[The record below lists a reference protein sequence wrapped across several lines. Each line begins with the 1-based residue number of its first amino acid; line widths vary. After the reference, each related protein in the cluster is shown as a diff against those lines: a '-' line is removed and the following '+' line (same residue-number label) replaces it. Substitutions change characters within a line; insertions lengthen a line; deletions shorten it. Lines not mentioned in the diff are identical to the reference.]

1 MSDFTDHKTLVKMSP
16 FLVAALMAKADGLVF
31 EEEKV
36 IELAHFEEFSLQA
49 HDTSVISTLFLDIH
63 DEDFHEV
70 WEMEYSEILVLLNKL
85 PQSALI
91 VVGTEVS
98 ELAKMLETTA
108 LQVANADGDIHDL
121 EIAAAHE
128 LENIFIDLYTA
139 SELIDKV
146 DGQEDLTFHQI
157 IDSVEESQS
166 QNNLD

>member
-1 MSDFTDHKTLVKMSP
+1 MSDFTDHKTLVRMSP
-16 FLVAALMAKADGLVF
+16 FLVAGLMAKADGLVL

-49 HDTSVISTLFLDIH
+49 HDTSVMASLFLDLH
-63 DEDFHEV
+63 DEEFHEV
-70 WEMEYSEILVLLNKL
+70 WEMEYSEILVLLNNL
-85 PQSALI
+85 PQAALI

-121 EIAAAHE
+121 EIAAAYE
-128 LENIFIDLYTA
+128 LETIFIDLYTA
-139 SELIDKV
+139 SELIGTIDH
-146 DGQEDLTFHQI
+146 QEELTFHEI
-157 IDSVEESQS
+157 IDAVEESQN

>member
-1 MSDFTDHKTLVKMSP
+1 MSDFTNHKTLVKMSP
-16 FLVAALMAKADGLVF
+16 FLVAALMAKADGLVL

-63 DEDFHEV
+63 DEEFHEV